1 MGQVECNLEWMAR
14 KSEGCLY
21 GIPFNEL
28 RAGGERKKEN
38 KQETRIARII

>member
-21 GIPFNEL
+21 GIPLNEH
-28 RAGGERKKEN
+28 RAGGRKKEN